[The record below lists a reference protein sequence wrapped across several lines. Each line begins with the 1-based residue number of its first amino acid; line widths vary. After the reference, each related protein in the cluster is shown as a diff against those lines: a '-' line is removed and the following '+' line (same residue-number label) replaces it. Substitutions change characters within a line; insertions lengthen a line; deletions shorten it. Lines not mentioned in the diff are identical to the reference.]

1 MTYGRRHYLTQQIL
15 VRLAWA
21 GPSNTETREFLRAT
35 TRFVIGMIL
44 VFFGLVATASG
55 AEGEASTGEFRYRP
69 EPDAACESAPLVF
82 TRVRFDVTGVIA
94 RATVTQRFRNP
105 RNAWIE
111 GVYVFP
117 LPESAAVDHMRMRAG
132 DRVIEGQI
140 REKEKA
146 RQEFQQAAAEGKRT
160 TLVEQQRSNLFT
172 SRVANLGPFEELEVE
187 IEYQQTLEVAEGR
200 VGIRFPLAITPRY
213 TPAIDAGVMR
223 LVSASSSPA
232 GDLVQ
237 PPFLSPAVKGNP
249 VSIELNL
256 NAGFEVASVTSD
268 THPLEVETKSAREFR
283 ARLRDEVVPAD
294 RDFEVSWKALP
305 GVMPQSSIATE
316 KGPDGTYALVT
327 LFPPA
332 GGAVW
337 SVRIPREV
345 TFVID
350 TSGSM
355 AGASM
360 EQAKNALALAIKR
373 LDASDS
379 FNVIEFNS
387 VTSALFPHP
396 VPASPEHRDRAVR
409 FALGLEANGGTEM
422 LPALVA
428 ALSSHGTE
436 AEETSVKQVI
446 FLTDGAVSNEDQ
458 LFAVIKS
465 KLGRARLFT
474 VGIGSAPNSHFMT
487 KAAEFG
493 RGTFT
498 YISDVNAVEKQMTEL
513 YAKIESP
520 VLSDIHIAFD
530 GVGADKAEVW
540 PARVPDLYL
549 GEPVVVGARFD
560 ETPAA
565 IRVTGRR
572 DGQPFE
578 TLVPMEQASSGRG
591 INVLW
596 ARRKIQS
603 LLDGLHSGDDP
614 EVVRTQVVSL
624 GLTHHL
630 VTKHTS
636 LVAVDV
642 TPVRPLEEPME
653 SATVPVNAP
662 HGSAGGTLP
671 RAATAATL
679 FLLEGLAAS
688 IAAVALFVLAR
699 RS

>member
-1 MTYGRRHYLTQQIL
+1 
-15 VRLAWA
+15 
-21 GPSNTETREFLRAT
+21 
-35 TRFVIGMIL
+35 
-44 VFFGLVATASG
+44 
-55 AEGEASTGEFRYRP
+55 
-69 EPDAACESAPLVF
+69 
-82 TRVRFDVTGVIA
+82 
-94 RATVTQRFRNP
+94 
-105 RNAWIE
+105 
-111 GVYVFP
+111 
-117 LPESAAVDHMRMRAG
+117 
-132 DRVIEGQI
+132 
-140 REKEKA
+140 
-146 RQEFQQAAAEGKRT
+146 
-160 TLVEQQRSNLFT
+160 
-172 SRVANLGPFEELEVE
+172 
-187 IEYQQTLEVAEGR
+187 
-200 VGIRFPLAITPRY
+200 
-213 TPAIDAGVMR
+213 
-223 LVSASSSPA
+223 
-232 GDLVQ
+232 
-237 PPFLSPAVKGNP
+237 
-249 VSIELNL
+249 
-256 NAGFEVASVTSD
+256 
-268 THPLEVETKSAREFR
+268 
-283 ARLRDEVVPAD
+283 
-294 RDFEVSWKALP
+294 
-305 GVMPQSSIATE
+305 
-316 KGPDGTYALVT
+316 
-327 LFPPA
+327 
-332 GGAVW
+332 VW

-355 AGASM
+355 SGASM
-360 EQAKNALALAIKR
+360 EQAKKALALAIKR

-387 VTSALFPHP
+387 VTSSLFPNP

-409 FALGLEANGGTEM
+409 FAEGLEANGGTEM
-422 LPALVA
+422 LPALLA
-428 ALSSHGTE
+428 ALSSQPAE
-436 AEETSVKQVI
+436 AEEASVKQVI

-513 YAKIESP
+513 YTKIESP
-520 VLSDIHIAFD
+520 VLSDIQVAFD
-530 GVGADKAEVW
+530 GVGAEKAEVW

-560 ETPAA
+560 EVPAA

-578 TLVPMEQASSGRG
+578 TLVPIQEASSGRG

-603 LLDGLHSGDDP
+603 LLDGVHSGDDP

-642 TPVRPLEEPME
+642 TPVRPLDEPIS
-653 SATVPVNAP
+653 SAMVPVNTP
-662 HGSAGGTLP
+662 HGSPGTLP
-671 RAATAATL
+671 QSATPATL
-679 FLLEGLAAS
+679 FLLQGLAAS
-688 IAAVALFVLAR
+688 IAAAVLFVLAR